1 MLTYT
6 PQASTNQSTPGYSE
20 YKTTPPIMYPNTNPQ
35 PDSKYFPQPSPNP
48 AASVQ
53 YSNNAQY
60 PNNAQYFPQQNV
72 VRPPVAVP
80 VYGAPAAAQ
89 PVRPTQT
96 PSEPKVGPPKLFL
109 GMMLFVA
116 FGAGMIYFFTKS
128 DDAPSAE

>member
-6 PQASTNQSTPGYSE
+6 PQASTNQSTQQHSQ
-20 YKTTPPIMYPNTNPQ
+20 YKTTPPIMYPNTNAQ

-60 PNNAQYFPQQNV
+60 LPQQNG

-128 DDAPSAE
+128 DDAPSAG